1 MFKKN
6 FFPSMK
12 LIRLAFCIK
21 PYFQLFAYYKK
32 KWKKENKNVMIIK
45 LYAKHFLN
53 DEEDWKFKTDE
64 NPKTF
69 I

>member
-1 MFKKN
+1 
-6 FFPSMK
+6 
-12 LIRLAFCIK
+12 
-21 PYFQLFAYYKK
+21 
-32 KWKKENKNVMIIK
+32 MIIK

-69 I
+69 R